1 MAGLHMQSGM
11 TLSLSHYIS
20 LHFSLSLYLYLSLCL
35 YSLTISPSLSP
46 SVLSHYLL
54 YLYLKGWELALSLFP
69 LSVFTYSKERWEQF
83 ALVTLYK
90 RTMGE
95 SVVFQ

>member
-20 LHFSLSLYLYLSLCL
+20 LHLSLSLYLYLSLCL

-54 YLYLKGWELALSLFP
+54 YLKGWELALSLFP
-69 LSVFTYSKERWEQF
+69 LWVFTYSKERWERF

-90 RTMGE
+90 RAIGE